1 MKTVQTKAPGKLYIA
16 GEYAVVEP
24 GQTAIITSINRFVTT
39 SISPSATDQGSIESI
54 GFTEKPVE
62 WTRVNDEV
70 KLDDSVENL
79 KYVLSAIQTTEA
91 YLVEK
96 GISLV
101 PFDVKIESELDDA
114 NGKKL
119 GLGSSGAVTVALVKA
134 VLEFYGADIRDLL
147 VFKLSVLAQM
157 NLGVNSSFG
166 DIAASTYTGW
176 IQYTSFDRG
185 FVKQYFADNS
195 LADTVD
201 AYWPRIMIKRMKVKR
216 KVNFLVGWT
225 GSPASSHDL
234 VGAVQ
239 DKKELTDEQFEHFL
253 EESKA
258 SVALLTIGLEEGH
271 PAKIKAAIDRNRN
284 ALLEMGKERNVV
296 IETPLLTKLCN
307 TARKHGGAAK
317 TSGAGGGDSGIAFI
331 FAKKH
336 IKPII
341 DEWAKNGITHLDLK
355 VYRDN

>member
-24 GQTAIITSINRFVTT
+24 GQSAIITAINRFVTAH
-39 SISPSATDQGSIESI
+39 ISPSKTDQGSIDSV
-54 GFTEKPVE
+54 GFTQKPVK
-62 WTRVNDEV
+62 WVRVDNEL
-70 KLDDSVENL
+70 KLVDSAVSL
-79 KYVLSAIQTTEA
+79 SYVVSAIQTTEA
-91 YLVEK
+91 YLAEK

-101 PFDVKIESELDDA
+101 PFDVKINSELDDVD
-114 NGKKL
+114 GKKL

-134 VLEFYGADIRDLL
+134 LLEFYGADVRDLL

-176 IQYTSFDRG
+176 IQYTSFDRD
-185 FVKQYFADNS
+185 FVKQYCKDNS
-195 LADTVD
+195 LVDTVN

-239 DKKELTDEQFEHFL
+239 DKKELTDDQYNHFL

-258 SVALLTIGLEEGH
+258 SVAYLTIGLEEGH
-271 PAKIKAAIDRNRN
+271 PAKIKEAIDRNRK
-284 ALLEMGKERNVV
+284 ALLEMGAEKNVV

-307 TARKHGGAAK
+307 IARKHGGAAK
-317 TSGAGGGDSGIAFI
+317 TSGAGGGDSGIAFL

-336 IKPII
+336 MKPVI
-341 DEWAKNGITHLDLK
+341 DEWKKNGITHLDVT
-355 VYRDN
+355 VYRHH

>member
-24 GQTAIITSINRFVTT
+24 GQTAIITSINRFVTAN
-39 SISPSATDQGSIESI
+39 ISPSATDQGSIESI
-54 GFTEKPVE
+54 GFTEKPVK

-70 KLDDSVENL
+70 KLDNSVENL

-101 PFDVKIESELDDA
+101 PFDVKIDSELDDK
-114 NGKKL
+114 NGEKL
-119 GLGSSGAVTVALVKA
+119 GLGSSGAVTVAIVKA
-134 VLEFYGADIRDLL
+134 LLEFYGADVRDLL

-166 DIAASTYTGW
+166 DIAAITYTGW
-176 IQYTSFDRG
+176 IQYTSFDRD
-185 FVKQYFADNS
+185 FVQQYRANHS
-195 LADTVD
+195 MTDTVD

-239 DKKELTDEQFEHFL
+239 DKKAQTDEQYNHFL

-258 SVALLTIGLEEGH
+258 SITLLTIGLEEGH
-271 PAKIKAAIDRNRN
+271 PAKIKDAVDRNRK
-284 ALLEMGKERNVV
+284 ALLEMGANTDVV
-296 IETPLLTKLCN
+296 IETPLLTELCN
-307 TARKHGGAAK
+307 IARKHGGAAK
-317 TSGAGGGDSGIAFI
+317 TSGAGGGDSGIAFV

-336 IKPII
+336 IKPVI
-341 DEWAKNGITHLDLK
+341 DEWKKHGITHLPIQ
-355 VYRDN
+355 VYKNN